1 MIREAPAMTVRK
13 NLDKLSNSPGH
24 AAIRDAL
31 LELPGIAFAIVFGS
45 SARGDALTSSDID
58 VALGFGEHKEPA
70 TRGLGA
76 IVSRLEEVTG
86 RSVDVVMLDG
96 APPGLAYRVFRDGKV
111 VLVRDRVALVERKAR
126 AILEYLDFEPIER
139 VCSEAVLRRR
149 AG

>member
-13 NLDKLSNSPGH
+13 NLGASGH

-58 VALGFGEHKEPA
+58 VAIGFGDHEEPA

-76 IVSRLEEVTG
+76 IVSLLEEATG

-96 APPGLAYRVFRDGKV
+96 APPGLAYRVFRDG
-111 VLVRDRVALVERKAR
+111 E
-126 AILEYLDFEPIER
+126 IER
-139 VCSEAVLRRR
+139 ACSEAVLRRR

>member
-1 MIREAPAMTVRK
+1 MNT
-13 NLDKLSNSPGH
+13 LSGAPGH
-24 AAIRDAL
+24 TAIRHAL

-58 VALGFGEHKEPA
+58 VAIGFGDHEEPGA
-70 TRGLGA
+70 RGLGA
-76 IVSRLEEVTG
+76 IVSLLEEATG

-96 APPGLAYRVFRDGKV
+96 APPGLAYRVFRDGEA
-111 VLVRDRVALVERKAR
+111 VLVRDRAALVERKAR

-139 VCSEAVLRRR
+139 ACSEAVLRRR